1 VTSWLR
7 PVKGGESPS
16 LDRVAAE
23 RTATERATT
32 EPGPEPTVPVQSVD
46 RALTVLEILA
56 TRGPTGVTEVATELG
71 VHKSTVSRL
80 LAVLESRGFV
90 EQLADRGKYRLG
102 FGVARL
108 AGALTVQQDLATES
122 RSACEALAQDVR
134 ETVNLA
140 VLGDTGRDVNLSEVR
155 GPASISSHNWV
166 GQSTHPHATSSGK
179 VMLAWTLEPD
189 LRALLGEALP
199 RFTERTITS
208 YAELG
213 RQLSQVRARGWATT
227 VEEYE
232 LGLNALAAPVRDHR
246 GRVVAAVSVSGP
258 SYRLTEASFDRVAPR
273 LLEAT
278 AEISRRLGHLA

>member
-1 VTSWLR
+1 MTA
-7 PVKGGESPS
+7 
-16 LDRVAAE
+16 DR
-23 RTATERATT
+23 T
-32 EPGPEPTVPVQSVD
+32 EPGAGPEPTAPVQSVD

-56 TRGPTGVTEVATELG
+56 TRGPTGVTEVANELG

-102 FGVARL
+102 YGVARL
-108 AGALTVQQDLATES
+108 AGALPVQRDLATES
-122 RSACEALAQDVR
+122 RSACEALAEDVR
-134 ETVNLA
+134 ETVNVA
-140 VLGDTGRDVNLSEVR
+140 VLDDTGRDVNISEVR
-155 GPASISSHNWV
+155 GPASVSSHNWV
-166 GQSTHPHATSSGK
+166 GQSTYPHATSSGK
-179 VMLAWTLEPD
+179 VMLAWTPD
-189 LRALLGEALP
+189 LDLRVLLGEELP
-199 RFTERTITS
+199 RFTEHTIT
-208 YAELG
+208 AHTDLG
-213 RQLSQVRARGWATT
+213 RELSRVRARGWATA

-258 SYRLTEASFDRVAPR
+258 AYRLTGTSFAQVAPR